1 MFLGHFVWYG
11 ESKWRDITE
20 RLHTAGGSAL
30 SSSVLRQSSPQD
42 VTEHF
47 YGVTL
52 ALVWHYYVQR
62 RTSQH
67 YDTLDITDIKD
78 NATCCGLHGEDGGQL
93 VKVVITLLLLIESWK
108 FPFSLV
114 CTSRHQVRLFWLYL
128 PIRDSHV
135 LSLNLSSVHQKELKS
150 H

>member
-42 VTEHF
+42 ITEHF

-52 ALVWHYYVQR
+52 ALLWHYYVQR
-62 RTSQH
+62 RPSQH
-67 YDTLDITDIKD
+67 YDTLDVTDIKD
-78 NATCCGLHGEDGGQL
+78 NATCCGLLRRRWWLAGNGSYHLPPFRNLEVSFCLYISALGLAVLDVSSHQRQSHFEL
-93 VKVVITLLLLIESWK
+93 ESLISTQKK
-108 FPFSLV
+108 F
-114 CTSRHQVRLFWLYL
+114 
-128 PIRDSHV
+128 
-135 LSLNLSSVHQKELKS
+135 KS